1 MKKTSLAFC
10 KLGIL
15 ERAKQANNF
24 EIARKEKDQVGEK
37 GYFFFFLCFKNVF
50 FICFKIFF
58 FMVLDYCFDLLISKE
73 NFKNK

>member
-37 GYFFFFLCFKNVF
+37 GYSFCVLKMFFLFALKYF
-50 FICFKIFF
+50 FLWF
-58 FMVLDYCFDLLISKE
+58 
-73 NFKNK
+73 

>member
-37 GYFFFFLCFKNVF
+37 GYFFFVLKMF

-58 FMVLDYCFDLLISKE
+58 FMVLDYCFDLLILTFFK
-73 NFKNK
+73 KNK

>member
-37 GYFFFFLCFKNVF
+37 GYFFFFCVLKMF
-50 FICFKIFF
+50 FLFALKYFF
-58 FMVLDYCFDLLISKE
+58 LWF
-73 NFKNK
+73 